1 MKAAFA
7 LLVDADVQNVVRAVV
22 WEIHRKYRTDI
33 DVARLPQHVSL
44 KQPFEITALGPVEQY
59 MSELA
64 ASVAPLELHLTH
76 LEIVPARVENV
87 DSAILW
93 MDVEQ
98 TAALQSLQA
107 RLNDELASRFVNTA
121 ADYDGATYHFHLT
134 LMIGGQ
140 PLSIYQKIHPE
151 YSHRLAD
158 LRADARQLAM
168 FIYDERDSL
177 NAAYM
182 LYKILPLAG
191 AQ

>member
-1 MKAAFA
+1 VKAAFA
-7 LLVDADVQNVVRAVV
+7 LLVDADVQNLVRAVV
-22 WEIHRKYRTDI
+22 WEIHRKYRTNI

-64 ASVAPLELHLTH
+64 ASVPPVELHLTH
-76 LEIVPARVENV
+76 LETVPARIENV

-98 TAALQSLQA
+98 TAALQALHA

-121 ADYDGATYHFHLT
+121 ADYDGVTYHFHLT

-140 PLSIYQKIHPE
+140 PLTIYQKIHAE
-151 YSHRLAD
+151 YAHRLAD

-177 NAAYM
+177 NATYM
-182 LYKILPLAG
+182 LYRILPLAG